1 VSSVFINSVRSV
13 LESFNSGEVTDC
25 QECYQNSEQTNRG
38 RGSEPSQTTN
48 QARPN
53 QKDQQATSQGSI
65 FRLRCFRCGE
75 LGYQISEYSKLE
87 SRLRKNLLVEKET
100 SNFTKNKDDSNSD
113 VDVLHGD
120 SGTTLVIRK
129 SLLAPKGD
137 SDED

>member
-1 VSSVFINSVRSV
+1 
-13 LESFNSGEVTDC
+13 
-25 QECYQNSEQTNRG
+25 
-38 RGSEPSQTTN
+38 
-48 QARPN
+48 
-53 QKDQQATSQGSI
+53 
-65 FRLRCFRCGE
+65 

-113 VDVLHGD
+113 VDILHGD